1 MLPDYPTT
9 FWIAAVTAVLI
20 VGIAKAGFGGGIGFV
35 ATPLIALTISVA
47 DAAALLLPILII
59 IDLLSIRH
67 YRGIYDRASLKL
79 LLPSAVVGITLGAL
93 FFNALRDNDD
103 MLRRALG
110 LLAVLFVVY
119 QVGRTAIMGALEGR
133 RPGRPVGI
141 FLGVLSGFGSTL
153 AHAGGPPAT
162 MYLLPQKLPRQ
173 VFAGTAVWFFM
184 AVNHGRQPDQAH
196 TLRGARPAAPGQ
208 SDHHPAPGPGRLRRR
223 TPGHLPQPELRP
235 GMVQPHYL
243 SVSIPHGP
251 AAPYRRRADA
261 DAAGMRQLAGGRA
274 AE

>member
-1 MLPDYPTT
+1 MLPDYPTY
-9 FWIAAVTAVLI
+9 FWLAAVTAVLI

-67 YRGIYDRASLKL
+67 YRGIYDKSSLKL
-79 LLPSAVVGITLGAL
+79 LLPSAIAGIVLGAL
-93 FFNALRDNDD
+93 FFNAMRENEEV
-103 MLRRALG
+103 LRRALG
-110 LLAVLFVVY
+110 VLAVLFVIY

-153 AHAGGPPAT
+153 AHAGGPPVT
-162 MYLLPQKLPRQ
+162 MYLLPQKLPRT

-184 AVNHGRQPDQAH
+184 AVNLIKLLPYAALGLLRVGNLTTILLLAPVGFIGVRLGIYLNRNFDQEWFNRVIYLFLFL
-196 TLRGARPAAPGQ
+196 TGLELMTGGALTAVIFG
-208 SDHHPAPGPGRLRRR
+208 
-223 TPGHLPQPELRP
+223 
-235 GMVQPHYL
+235 
-243 SVSIPHGP
+243 
-251 AAPYRRRADA
+251 
-261 DAAGMRQLAGGRA
+261 
-274 AE
+274 

>member
-184 AVNHGRQPDQAH
+184 AVNLIKLIPYAALGLLRLGNLTTILLLAPVGFVGVRLGIYLNQNFDQEWFNRIIYLFLFL
-196 TLRGARPAAPGQ
+196 TGLQLLTGGALTRMLLG
-208 SDHHPAPGPGRLRRR
+208 
-223 TPGHLPQPELRP
+223 
-235 GMVQPHYL
+235 
-243 SVSIPHGP
+243 
-251 AAPYRRRADA
+251 
-261 DAAGMRQLAGGRA
+261 
-274 AE
+274 

>member
-9 FWIAAVTAVLI
+9 FRIAAFTAVLI

-184 AVNHGRQPDQAH
+184 AVNLIKLIPYAALGLLRLGNLTTILLLAPVGFVGVRLGIYLNQNFDQEWFNRIIYLFLFL
-196 TLRGARPAAPGQ
+196 TGLQLLTGGALTRMLLG
-208 SDHHPAPGPGRLRRR
+208 
-223 TPGHLPQPELRP
+223 
-235 GMVQPHYL
+235 
-243 SVSIPHGP
+243 
-251 AAPYRRRADA
+251 
-261 DAAGMRQLAGGRA
+261 
-274 AE
+274 

>member
-35 ATPLIALTISVA
+35 ATPLIALTTSVA

-184 AVNHGRQPDQAH
+184 AVNLIKLIPYAALGLLRLGNLTTILLLAPVGFVGVRLGIYLNQNFDQEWFNRIIYLFLFL
-196 TLRGARPAAPGQ
+196 TGLQLLTGGALTRMLLG
-208 SDHHPAPGPGRLRRR
+208 
-223 TPGHLPQPELRP
+223 
-235 GMVQPHYL
+235 
-243 SVSIPHGP
+243 
-251 AAPYRRRADA
+251 
-261 DAAGMRQLAGGRA
+261 
-274 AE
+274 

>member
-9 FWIAAVTAVLI
+9 FWIAAFTAVLI

-184 AVNHGRQPDQAH
+184 AVNLIKLIPYAALGLLRLGNLTTILLLAPVGFVGVRLGIYLNQNFDQEWFNRIIYLFLFL
-196 TLRGARPAAPGQ
+196 TGLQLLTGGALTRMLLG
-208 SDHHPAPGPGRLRRR
+208 
-223 TPGHLPQPELRP
+223 
-235 GMVQPHYL
+235 
-243 SVSIPHGP
+243 
-251 AAPYRRRADA
+251 
-261 DAAGMRQLAGGRA
+261 
-274 AE
+274 

>member
-1 MLPDYPTT
+1 MFPEYTPT

-20 VGIAKAGFGGGIGFV
+20 LGIAKSGFGGGLGFI

-67 YRGIYDRASLKL
+67 YRGIYDKPSLKL
-79 LLPSAVVGITLGAL
+79 LLPSAIVGITLGAL
-93 FFNALRDNDD
+93 VFNALRDNDEI
-103 MLRRALG
+103 LRRALG

-119 QVGRTAIMGALEGR
+119 QVGRTTVMGALEGR
-133 RPGRPVGI
+133 RPGKAVGI

-173 VFAGTAVWFFM
+173 IFAGTAVWFFF
-184 AVNHGRQPDQAH
+184 AVNLIKLIPYGALGL
-196 TLRGARPAAPGQ
+196 LRMGNLLTVLILTPVAFAGVWLGLYLNRNFNELWFNRVIYLFLFLTGLQLLTGGALTRIVLG
-208 SDHHPAPGPGRLRRR
+208 
-223 TPGHLPQPELRP
+223 
-235 GMVQPHYL
+235 
-243 SVSIPHGP
+243 
-251 AAPYRRRADA
+251 
-261 DAAGMRQLAGGRA
+261 
-274 AE
+274 

>member
-9 FWIAAVTAVLI
+9 FRIAAFTAVLI

-119 QVGRTAIMGALEGR
+119 QVGRTAIMGALE
-133 RPGRPVGI
+133 
-141 FLGVLSGFGSTL
+141 
-153 AHAGGPPAT
+153 
-162 MYLLPQKLPRQ
+162 
-173 VFAGTAVWFFM
+173 
-184 AVNHGRQPDQAH
+184 
-196 TLRGARPAAPGQ
+196 
-208 SDHHPAPGPGRLRRR
+208 
-223 TPGHLPQPELRP
+223 
-235 GMVQPHYL
+235 
-243 SVSIPHGP
+243 
-251 AAPYRRRADA
+251 
-261 DAAGMRQLAGGRA
+261 
-274 AE
+274 

>member
-1 MLPDYPTT
+1 MILDYPTA

-67 YRGIYDRASLKL
+67 YRGIYDKASLKL
-79 LLPSAVVGITLGAL
+79 LLPSAVAGIALGAL

-184 AVNHGRQPDQAH
+184 AVNLIKLIPYAALGLLRLGNLTTILLLAPVGFVGVRLGIYLNQNFDQEWFNRIIYLFLFL
-196 TLRGARPAAPGQ
+196 TGLQLLTGGALTRMILG
-208 SDHHPAPGPGRLRRR
+208 
-223 TPGHLPQPELRP
+223 
-235 GMVQPHYL
+235 
-243 SVSIPHGP
+243 
-251 AAPYRRRADA
+251 
-261 DAAGMRQLAGGRA
+261 
-274 AE
+274 